1 MEIQLCFF
9 ISPII
14 LLALYSITLHLVNKL
29 RNLPPSPFPTLPFI
43 GHIYLL
49 KLPFHRSLSEVSRR
63 YGPALFLRLGSRSVL
78 LISSPSLAE
87 VCLTKKNDLIFAN
100 RPKLLNGRYFGYN
113 YTSLSWSPYGEHWR
127 NLRRI
132 SAVELLSAQRMQM
145 LSCIQA
151 DETLT
156 LVRKLFHVTRE
167 EPDKV
172 LEVKSTIFEFMFNI
186 VTRMITG
193 KRYYGKDVEK
203 KEAKILE
210 EIVSETSKAALETN
224 VVDFLPVMRW
234 FGYKDVEKK
243 LISIHE
249 KRDKFMQNVI
259 EEQRRARSGESED
272 AAIKSYSKKMKTMV
286 EVLLDLQASEPQI
299 YTDQTIKNL
308 LLVLLQ
314 GGSSTSTIALEW
326 AFSLLLDNPQTL
338 KKAQA
343 EIDAHVGYN
352 RLITE
357 ADVAELPYLR
367 HIILETL
374 RLHPPASILQPHFS
388 SAECAVGGFRVPAG
402 TILLVNAWEIHHNPK
417 TWADPEKFRPERFEG
432 FGGKRDLGFKFLP
445 FGSGRRACPGE
456 NLALTNLGLGLGS
469 LIQCFD
475 WEKVGAIDMRE
486 VLVLYS
492 TTLHLVNKLRNL
504 PPSPFPAL
512 PFIGHIYLL
521 KQPFHRSLSEVSRRY
536 GPALFLRLGSR
547 SVLLI
552 SSPSLAEECL
562 SKKNDLIFA
571 NRPNL
576 LNGRYFGCNY
586 TSLPWAPYG
595 EHWKNLRRISAME
608 LLSSQRIQMLSYI
621 RADET
626 LTLVRKLFHVT
637 REDPDK
643 VLEVK
648 SDLFEFMFNVLTRM
662 IMGKRYYGKNVE
674 KSKEAKILEEIES
687 ETSKLAFETNVVDF
701 LPMMRRFGYRDVD
714 KKLISICEK
723 RDKFMQ
729 SVIEE
734 HRRVRSAS
742 AESGD
747 AALTMLSKSKTIVEV
762 LLDLQASEP
771 EYYTDETIR
780 NLLLGLSG
788 VAARRIFN
796 FNNRPGVGVFST
808 ARQSTNPKESPGGDR
823 RSRRP
828 HPSHH
833 GSGRGGAA
841 VSPPH
846 DPRNA
851 ASPSTSIDT
860 AAPLL
865 LAECAVG
872 GFRVPAGTILLVNV
886 WEIHHNPKTW
896 ADPEKFRPE
905 RFEGYDLKR
914 DFGFKFL
921 PFGSGRRAC
930 PGENLGLTNIGLG
943 LGSLIQC
950 FDWEKVGEIDMKEG
964 GAGVT
969 APKVQPLRAKCSP
982 RPFIFN
988 FLS

>member
-1 MEIQLCFF
+1 MEIQLYFY
-9 ISPII
+9 ISP
-14 LLALYSITLHLVNKL
+14 
-29 RNLPPSPFPTLPFI
+29 FI
-43 GHIYLL
+43 
-49 KLPFHRSLSEVSRR
+49 
-63 YGPALFLRLGSRSVL
+63 
-78 LISSPSLAE
+78 
-87 VCLTKKNDLIFAN
+87 
-100 RPKLLNGRYFGYN
+100 
-113 YTSLSWSPYGEHWR
+113 
-127 NLRRI
+127 
-132 SAVELLSAQRMQM
+132 
-145 LSCIQA
+145 
-151 DETLT
+151 
-156 LVRKLFHVTRE
+156 
-167 EPDKV
+167 
-172 LEVKSTIFEFMFNI
+172 
-186 VTRMITG
+186 
-193 KRYYGKDVEK
+193 
-203 KEAKILE
+203 
-210 EIVSETSKAALETN
+210 
-224 VVDFLPVMRW
+224 
-234 FGYKDVEKK
+234 
-243 LISIHE
+243 
-249 KRDKFMQNVI
+249 
-259 EEQRRARSGESED
+259 
-272 AAIKSYSKKMKTMV
+272 
-286 EVLLDLQASEPQI
+286 
-299 YTDQTIKNL
+299 
-308 LLVLLQ
+308 
-314 GGSSTSTIALEW
+314 
-326 AFSLLLDNPQTL
+326 
-338 KKAQA
+338 
-343 EIDAHVGYN
+343 
-352 RLITE
+352 
-357 ADVAELPYLR
+357 
-367 HIILETL
+367 
-374 RLHPPASILQPHFS
+374 
-388 SAECAVGGFRVPAG
+388 
-402 TILLVNAWEIHHNPK
+402 
-417 TWADPEKFRPERFEG
+417 
-432 FGGKRDLGFKFLP
+432 
-445 FGSGRRACPGE
+445 
-456 NLALTNLGLGLGS
+456 
-469 LIQCFD
+469 
-475 WEKVGAIDMRE
+475 

-492 TTLHLVNKLRNL
+492 ITLHLVNKLRNL

-562 SKKNDLIFA
+562 TKKNDLIFA

-687 ETSKLAFETNVVDF
+687 ETSKLALETNVVDF
-701 LPMMRRFGYRDVD
+701 LPMMRWFGYKDVE

-780 NLLLGLSG
+780 NLLLVLL
-788 VAARRIFN
+788 
-796 FNNRPGVGVFST
+796 
-808 ARQSTNPKESPGGDR
+808 QGG
-823 RSRRP
+823 S
-828 HPSHH
+828 
-833 GSGRGGAA
+833 
-841 VSPPH
+841 
-846 DPRNA
+846 
-851 ASPSTSIDT
+851 STSTI
-860 AAPLL
+860 ALEWAFSLL
-865 LAECAVG
+865 LDNPQTLKKAQAEIDAHVGHTRLITEADVAELPYLRHIILETLRLHPPASILLPHFSSAECAVG
-872 GFRVPAGTILLVNV
+872 GSRVPAGTILLVNV

>member
-14 LLALYSITLHLVNKL
+14 LLALYSITLHWVNKL

-49 KLPFHRSLSEVSRR
+49 KQPFHRSLSEVSRR

-87 VCLTKKNDLIFAN
+87 ECLTRKNDLIFAN

-151 DETLT
+151 DETQT

-210 EIVSETSKAALETN
+210 EIVSETSKVALETN
-224 VVDFLPVMRW
+224 VVDFLPMMRW

-286 EVLLDLQASEPQI
+286 EVLLDLQASEPQY

-432 FGGKRDLGFKFLP
+432 FDGKRDLGFKFLP

-486 VLVLYS
+486 
-492 TTLHLVNKLRNL
+492 
-504 PPSPFPAL
+504 
-512 PFIGHIYLL
+512 G
-521 KQPFHRSLSEVSRRY
+521 
-536 GPALFLRLGSR
+536 
-547 SVLLI
+547 
-552 SSPSLAEECL
+552 
-562 SKKNDLIFA
+562 
-571 NRPNL
+571 
-576 LNGRYFGCNY
+576 
-586 TSLPWAPYG
+586 
-595 EHWKNLRRISAME
+595 
-608 LLSSQRIQMLSYI
+608 
-621 RADET
+621 
-626 LTLVRKLFHVT
+626 
-637 REDPDK
+637 
-643 VLEVK
+643 
-648 SDLFEFMFNVLTRM
+648 
-662 IMGKRYYGKNVE
+662 
-674 KSKEAKILEEIES
+674 
-687 ETSKLAFETNVVDF
+687 
-701 LPMMRRFGYRDVD
+701 
-714 KKLISICEK
+714 
-723 RDKFMQ
+723 
-729 SVIEE
+729 
-734 HRRVRSAS
+734 
-742 AESGD
+742 
-747 AALTMLSKSKTIVEV
+747 
-762 LLDLQASEP
+762 
-771 EYYTDETIR
+771 
-780 NLLLGLSG
+780 
-788 VAARRIFN
+788 
-796 FNNRPGVGVFST
+796 
-808 ARQSTNPKESPGGDR
+808 
-823 RSRRP
+823 
-828 HPSHH
+828 
-833 GSGRGGAA
+833 
-841 VSPPH
+841 
-846 DPRNA
+846 
-851 ASPSTSIDT
+851 
-860 AAPLL
+860 
-865 LAECAVG
+865 
-872 GFRVPAGTILLVNV
+872 AGTTTPRL
-886 WEIHHNPKTW
+886 
-896 ADPEKFRPE
+896 
-905 RFEGYDLKR
+905 
-914 DFGFKFL
+914 
-921 PFGSGRRAC
+921 
-930 PGENLGLTNIGLG
+930 
-943 LGSLIQC
+943 
-950 FDWEKVGEIDMKEG
+950 
-964 GAGVT
+964 
-969 APKVQPLRAKCSP
+969 QPLTTICNP
-982 RPFIFN
+982 RPFILN